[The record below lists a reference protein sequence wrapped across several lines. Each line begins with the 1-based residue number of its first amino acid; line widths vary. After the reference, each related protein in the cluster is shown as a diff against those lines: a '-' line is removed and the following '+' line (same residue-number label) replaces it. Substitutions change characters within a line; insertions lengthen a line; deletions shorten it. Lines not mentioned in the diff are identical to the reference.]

1 MSLFEDE
8 TLHMFFDPGFN
19 PVEFIDALYLSVADS
34 SDKYAPSSIKRASN
48 TTQEL
53 ITRLDYNTTEIVA
66 ELSAKLDQLRKLTG
80 SVRISE
86 LDTDSPYS
94 NTSTAESKRLEYY
107 AEVLQHSVETL
118 AEEVENTQAQMKPR
132 LASLPLETLSK
143 LKKADENLLSTNKLL
158 INVRRTIGNMD
169 KSPIS
174 LEKFQEQ
181 LTALQESIQSRIRD
195 GTIEDKE
202 ELVKT
207 IEEMRSWTPVFQPFA
222 HFGPVFAKFISRLES
237 EL

>member
-19 PVEFIDALYLSVADS
+19 PVEFIDALYLSVAGS
-34 SDKYAPSSIKRASN
+34 SDKYAPQNIKKASN

-53 ITRLDYNTTEIVA
+53 ITRLDYNTTEIVS

-94 NTSTAESKRLEYY
+94 ATSTAESKRLEYY
-107 AEVLQHSVETL
+107 TEALQHSVETL
-118 AEEVENTQAQMKPR
+118 AEEVGKTQARMRPK
-132 LASLPLETLSK
+132 ASVPLETLSK
-143 LKKADENLLSTNKLL
+143 LKKADDNLLSTNKLL
-158 INVRRTIGNMD
+158 VNIRRTIGNID
-169 KSPIS
+169 KGPVS

-181 LTALQESIQSRIRD
+181 LTALQESIQTRIRD
-195 GTIEDKE
+195 GTSEDKA
-202 ELVKT
+202 ELVQT
-207 IEEMRSWTPVFQPFA
+207 IEELKSWTPVFQPFA

-237 EL
+237 EI